1 MSTMSLFICCA
12 WIGLIAAAYALSVY
26 LLKKFDLY

>member
-1 MSTMSLFICCA
+1 MSAMSLFICCT
-12 WIGLIAAAYALSVY
+12 WIGIIAAAYTLSVY